1 MNIKLNEFKI
11 NAPQAKIVVSK
22 RNAIINSD
30 KFILGSGIS
39 TFEITDSIARAKFG
53 SVNDLLY
60 FYVKKNSSQKEQ
72 RFVICKL
79 NASSSGIGIYT
90 SKFSDNFSSIDAGVI
105 IYNINSA
112 EYSTAEWYPD
122 ISSSGDIFFY
132 GKPNDYS
139 VPNEQFL
146 YNHMAFSKYHY
157 SYTNTEYLKT
167 NFAVSIDTIRKLNFG
182 NVFNTGITINDSLI
196 IFNFFNGTRPMYI
209 TNSSALPAV
218 EKQTNGTYKF
228 TYTSLRLCAD
238 LKLLLNKYVYDGSEI
253 SISNLENQIVYGI
266 TGDAIVL
273 TSYDIYDTQ
282 NNLIFRKNIDVE
294 KYMKGE

>member
-30 KFILGSGIS
+30 KFILSSGIS
-39 TFEITDSIARAKFG
+39 TFEITDSIARANFG

-72 RFVICKL
+72 RFAICKL

-90 SKFSDNFSSIDAGVI
+90 SKFSDNFSSIDAGAI
-105 IYNINSA
+105 IYNINSVK
-112 EYSTAEWYPD
+112 YSTAEWYPD
-122 ISSSGDIFFY
+122 ISSSDGIFFY
-132 GKPNDYS
+132 GGPHNHS
-139 VPNEQFL
+139 TPIEQFL

-209 TNSSALPAV
+209 TNSSALPTV

-228 TYTSLRLCAD
+228 TYTSFRLCAD
-238 LKLLLNKYVYDGSEI
+238 LKLLLNKSVYDGSEI
-253 SISNLENQIVYGI
+253 SISNLTNQFVSGI
-266 TGDAIVL
+266 TSDAIVL

-282 NNLIFRKNIDVE
+282 NNLIFRKNIDAE

>member
-72 RFVICKL
+72 KFAICKL

-112 EYSTAEWYPD
+112 EYSTTEWYPD
-122 ISSSGDIFFY
+122 ISDSGGIFLY
-132 GKPNDYS
+132 GKSDDYT
-139 VPNEQFL
+139 PIEQFL

-218 EKQTNGTYKF
+218 EKQTDGTYKF
-228 TYTSLRLCAD
+228 TYTSFRLCAD
-238 LKLLLNKYVYDGSEI
+238 LKPLLNKYVYDGSEI
-253 SISNLENQIVYGI
+253 SISNLKNQIVYGI
-266 TGDAIVL
+266 TRDAIVL

-282 NNLIFRKNIDVE
+282 NNLIFRKNIDVK